1 MLGGMDKRP
10 IDDIL
15 DFLVANNFNAI
26 RVPLSVANIL
36 NSRNMTPVT
45 SPINEDLRYKSYLEV
60 LDELI
65 ARAAQ
70 KWILVMLD
78 MHRLDENDDTSIML
92 YKSEGSS
99 VSDGSIFAN
108 WNDTFTLIGTPRRP
122 TTKPGKPPLPEGLV
136 AKLLCGETAR
146 I

>member
-108 WNDTFTLIGTPRRP
+108 WNDTFTLPSP
-122 TTKPGKPPLPEGLV
+122 
-136 AKLLCGETAR
+136 
-146 I
+146 